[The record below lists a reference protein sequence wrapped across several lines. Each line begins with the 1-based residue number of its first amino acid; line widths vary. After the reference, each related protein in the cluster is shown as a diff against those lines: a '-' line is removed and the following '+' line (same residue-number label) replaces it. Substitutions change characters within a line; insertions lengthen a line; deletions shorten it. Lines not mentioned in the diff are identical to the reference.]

1 VWPTSPESRE
11 PGARARSFTSW
22 TGAGRAGSTVA
33 ERIRASIEAGAN
45 RVSHPCDVHHWTHPT
60 EPCPDCREIDRDTR
74 RTRRQPARFHERR
87 AHELATSRRA
97 EHLTHAITAAVRG
110 DVTPIELL
118 FTPDV
123 VGSGPGLNV
132 SSRDELTIGVKAR
145 RGELLEVEIAFAP
158 LEVGGRQAAVEWVA
172 SGVHAG
178 PVPLEPTRMGP
189 GVPPGH
195 RVRVRAVTVAEFE
208 DGRICSF
215 RSYWDDLRGIPDRPH
230 RRAP

>member
-1 VWPTSPESRE
+1 VADVTGK
-11 PGARARSFTSW
+11 PGTGHARPLVHVVDRC
-22 TGAGRAGSTVA
+22 GRAGSTVA
-33 ERIRASIEAGAN
+33 ERIRASIEAGAS
-45 RVSHPCDVHHWTHPT
+45 RVSHPCDVHHWAHPT
-60 EPCPDCREIDRDTR
+60 EPCPYCREIERDTR
-74 RTRRQPARFHERR
+74 RTRRRPARFHERGP
-87 AHELATSRRA
+87 HELASNRRA
-97 EHLTHAITAAVRG
+97 EHLTQAITAAVHG

-123 VGSGPGLNV
+123 VGSGPALNV
-132 SSRDELTIGVKAR
+132 SSRDELTVGIKAR
-145 RGELLEVEIAFAP
+145 RGELADVEIAFAP

-178 PVPLEPTRMGP
+178 PVQLEPSRMGP

-215 RSYWDDLRGIPDRPH
+215 RSYWDDLGRVADSPGRH
-230 RRAP
+230 AP

>member
-1 VWPTSPESRE
+1 LP
-11 PGARARSFTSW
+11 A
-22 TGAGRAGSTVA
+22 
-33 ERIRASIEAGAN
+33 
-45 RVSHPCDVHHWTHPT
+45 PCTTHHWTHPT
-60 EPCPDCREIDRDTR
+60 EPCPYCQEIEREVR
-74 RTRRQPARFHERR
+74 RTRPRPARFHERR
-87 AHELATSRRA
+87 SHDEADEQRAHR
-97 EHLTHAITAAVRG
+97 LTQAIAAAVEG
-110 DVTPIELL
+110 DVSPVEQL

-123 VGSGPGLNV
+123 VGAGPVRAV
-132 SSRDELTIGVKAR
+132 SSRDELTDGIKAR
-145 RGELLEVEIAFAP
+145 RGELHDIEIAFAP

-178 PVPLEPTRMGP
+178 PVQLEPGRMGP

-215 RSYWDDLRGIPDRPH
+215 RSYWDDLGRVADSPG